1 MCTYNICKSLL
12 NIKEVSS
19 QSNPLSKIITQNW
32 DFCLK
37 PLVKLKTFQYLL
49 TDILNYYF
57 IFFCFSKISCDFNIN
72 AINIQKMFKQIV
84 RLLFKNIKKYWTL
97 QNYKIIYLGSLLKSS
112 LGKIVITV
120 IFVKDHQLAQIL
132 STSFNRVVN
141 WYLYD
146 QMKIK

>member
-1 MCTYNICKSLL
+1 MQLIYKKCL
-12 NIKEVSS
+12 N
-19 QSNPLSKIITQNW
+19 
-32 DFCLK
+32 
-37 PLVKLKTFQYLL
+37 
-49 TDILNYYF
+49 
-57 IFFCFSKISCDFNIN
+57 
-72 AINIQKMFKQIV
+72 
-84 RLLFKNIKKYWTL
+84 RLLGCSSRISKSIGL
-97 QNYKIIYLGSLLKSS
+97 YKITYLGSLLKSS